1 MFAGRFASSRSH
13 MEAGLTL
20 YDPITHRS
28 LVHHAA
34 THPDV
39 HSQAE
44 LAIVLFCLG
53 YPDQALERSNVAV
66 AEARRLAHPPSMA
79 LSLALGSLLLSLVG
93 DHAAVD
99 ERADHLIAMTTEQG
113 FPYWGAMG
121 TIYRGWVKVTKGD
134 VAEGISLLRSGSTA
148 YRSTGAEAWTP
159 YHNALLAKA
168 YASAGQ
174 AEASL
179 TMLDDALQIVGTT
192 GMSGM
197 YWLTAELY
205 RRKGQLLLQQGR
217 PEAAEELYRKAL
229 SMAGEQGAKLW
240 ELRAAASLAR
250 LRRDQGRPAEA
261 RDLLAPIYGWFT
273 EGFDTADLKEA
284 KALLDELT

>member
-1 MFAGRFASSRSH
+1 
-13 MEAGLTL
+13 
-20 YDPITHRS
+20 
-28 LVHHAA
+28 
-34 THPDV
+34 
-39 HSQAE
+39 
-44 LAIVLFCLG
+44 
-53 YPDQALERSNVAV
+53 
-66 AEARRLAHPPSMA
+66 
-79 LSLALGSLLLSLVG
+79 
-93 DHAAVD
+93 
-99 ERADHLIAMTTEQG
+99 
-113 FPYWGAMG
+113 
-121 TIYRGWVKVTKGD
+121 
-134 VAEGISLLRSGSTA
+134 
-148 YRSTGAEAWTP
+148 
-159 YHNALLAKA
+159 
-168 YASAGQ
+168 
-174 AEASL
+174 
-179 TMLDDALQIVGTT
+179 MLDDALQIVGTT

-229 SMAGEQGAKLW
+229 SIAGEQGAKLW

>member
-1 MFAGRFASSRSH
+1 MAQRLDEDLLCLSRQRTDSEMLVLGHLSSGRTLMFAGRFASSRSH
-13 MEAGLTL
+13 MEVGLTL

-28 LVHHAA
+28 LVQHAA

-93 DHAAVD
+93 DHAVVD
-99 ERADHLIAMTTEQG
+99 ERTDHLIAMTTEQD
-113 FPYWGAMG
+113 FPNWGAMG
-121 TIYRGWVKVTKGD
+121 TIYRGWEKVTKGD
-134 VAEGISLLRSGSTA
+134 VAEGISLLRGGSTA
-148 YRSTGAEAWTP
+148 DRSTGADAWTP
-159 YHNALLAKA
+159 YHNALLAQA

-179 TMLDDALQIVGTT
+179 TLLDDALQIVGTT

-197 YWLTAELY
+197 I
-205 RRKGQLLLQQGR
+205 
-217 PEAAEELYRKAL
+217 
-229 SMAGEQGAKLW
+229 SVSCIGEKSNT
-240 ELRAAASLAR
+240 AAARAPR
-250 LRRDQGRPAEA
+250 GR
-261 RDLLAPIYGWFT
+261 
-273 EGFDTADLKEA
+273 
-284 KALLDELT
+284 